1 MLQLVKTRKERIY
14 FILKN
19 EKDVPNS
26 FDSAEVERKIEEF
39 DVKNAKHERNVK
51 IVSRVFSAIFG
62 VSLLAFVIF
71 LCIRIYQSDYKA
83 LNGLFITPGF
93 GENYSVSEEIFTHDT
108 ESAFM
113 TSNEGSVFPYSLFY
127 IPKAGYLQI
136 SVRYNKNQ
144 IESVKRQCPNF
155 TEDKISFSLTDSK
168 GNVFVPKIIA
178 TEEKFNYKYFKL
190 EFDGIDFTLDSLNIV
205 MTLNDVEWV
214 KETDTAPAYLQDKV
228 GSKYVAGNLCIHET
242 YRIEMVDDVETKVER
257 QYLPYT
263 LNENEKSQ
271 LENLK

>member
-1 MLQLVKTRKERIY
+1 M
-14 FILKN
+14 KN
-19 EKDVPNS
+19 EKNIQES
-26 FDSAEVERKIEEF
+26 FDPAVAEKEIEDF
-39 DVKNAKHERNVK
+39 DVKSARYEKNAK
-51 IVSRVFSAIFG
+51 IISRVFSAIFG
-62 VSLLAFVIF
+62 ISILAFVVF

-83 LNGLFITPGF
+83 LNGLYITEGF
-93 GENYSVSEEIFTHDT
+93 KENYSVSEEIYTHDT

-113 TSNEGSVFPYSLFY
+113 TSSEGSVFPYSLFY

-144 IESVKRQCPNF
+144 IEAVKSQCPNF
-155 TEDKISFSLTDSK
+155 TEDKISFTLTDSK
-168 GNVFVPKIIA
+168 GNSFVPVVIA
-178 TEEKFNYKYFKL
+178 SEEKFNYKYFKL

-214 KETDTAPAYLQDKV
+214 KETDTTPAYLQDKI

-242 YRIEMVDDVETKVER
+242 YKIEIVDDVETKVEK

-263 LNENEKSQ
+263 LNDNEKNQ
-271 LENLK
+271 LNNLK